1 LRKKKP
7 NLKQKRVSDDKNPS
21 VPPPVSAS
29 SWCLNEEALR
39 KFNRLTE
46 NIPIYDDTEDQDGD
60 SESDASDDGSRENR
74 KRKEIKVR
82 NKKREKNQK
91 DQKDQ
96 KNNMI

>member
-7 NLKQKRVSDDKNPS
+7 NLKQKRISGDKNPG
-21 VPPPVSAS
+21 VPPPVGAPN
-29 SWCLNEEALR
+29 WCLNEEVLR
-39 KFNRLTE
+39 KFNRLTK

-60 SESDASDDGSRENR
+60 SESDASDDGSRETE
-74 KRKEIKVR
+74 KEKEIKVQ